1 MTTPE
6 EHQQEPVAGAPQAA
20 TTRDCER
27 CGAGA
32 TADQEWCLG
41 CGARMSPAVDRLPGL
56 RAAAVTVAAA
66 VLLAGGAAAAAYAA
80 LSNDASTTAQA
91 PATASG
97 TPVPQTTAA
106 PVPPAVGTTPPAPAV
121 TPPAGAED
129 DDTTALDDADADADD
144 TTDLDTDTDTGAD
157 DADTDTSSSD
167 SGSSGSSGGSSGSS
181 SGSGSSGSSGGS
193 SGSSGSGG
201 GGSTTTTPSGPLT
214 FGSGSLY
221 DPDGVLADK
230 GDDGA
235 AIDGR
240 TSTVWKFSLAAG
252 KTGGFG
258 YVLDF
263 TSPTTVKTLTLRAA
277 TKGMVVKVLGT
288 TKRDLPPD
296 ALDLGWD
303 ALTSETPISGSST
316 KLALKDAAGRT
327 RKYRHV
333 LVLVTTAP
341 GTPAAGEIAEISGT
355 S

>member
-1 MTTPE
+1 MTAPH
-6 EHQQEPVAGAPQAA
+6 EHEQDPVADAPSAA
-20 TTRDCER
+20 VARDCER

-41 CGARMSPAVDRLPGL
+41 CGARLTPAVERLPGL

-80 LSNDASTTAQA
+80 LSNDASDVAQA

-97 TPVPQTTAA
+97 TPVPQATTPA
-106 PVPPAVGTTPPAPAV
+106 VPPAVGTTPPASPTA
-121 TPPAGAED
+121 PPADVEPDEDED
-129 DDTTALDDADADADD
+129 DTAALDDEDVEDDD
-144 TTDLDTDTDTGAD
+144 TTDLDAGAGDD
-157 DADTDTSSSD
+157 DADADDGSDAGSPSPTTSTR
-167 SGSSGSSGGSSGSS
+167 
-181 SGSGSSGSSGGS
+181 
-193 SGSSGSGG
+193 
-201 GGSTTTTPSGPLT
+201 TTTTTTRTTTTAKSPSGPLS

-235 AIDGR
+235 AIDGK
-240 TSTVWKFSLAAG
+240 TSTSWKFTLNEG
-252 KTGGFG
+252 KAGGFG

-263 TSPTTVKTLTLRAA
+263 ATPTTVETLTLRNA

-288 TKRDLPPD
+288 TQRDLPPD

-303 ALTSETPISGSST
+303 ALTSETPTRSGST
-316 KLALKDAAGRT
+316 KLSLKDAAGRT

-333 LVLVTTAP
+333 LVLVSTVP